1 MFLILFFS
9 IYLAGLWSI
18 VTLGYGRSSETD
30 ELLLAIETAATPE
43 ERQKAREALH
53 SRAPLAGQALLL
65 LLVLVNHCT
74 SDKGPRRNPYRQA
87 LFSFTAAQK
96 GEATWNR

>member
-1 MFLILFFS
+1 M
-9 IYLAGLWSI
+9 
-18 VTLGYGRSSETD
+18 TLGYGRSNETD
-30 ELLLAIETAATPE
+30 ELLMAIEAAATPE

-74 SDKGPRRNPYRQA
+74 SDKGPLRNPYRQA

-96 GEATWNR
+96 GMKRDIHFQLIEP